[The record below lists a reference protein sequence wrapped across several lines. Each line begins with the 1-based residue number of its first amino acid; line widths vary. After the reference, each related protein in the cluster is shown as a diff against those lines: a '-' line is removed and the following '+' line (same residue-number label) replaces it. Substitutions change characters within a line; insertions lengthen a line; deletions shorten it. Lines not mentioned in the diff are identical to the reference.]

1 MGTLERSDQGSALVR
16 REDFGLAT
24 SPAEE
29 VAIAQ
34 RIRGA
39 SASFFWSTRLL
50 PGPRRNAMQALYGS
64 CREFGDIAVGEAL
77 RTLNLLAEWS
87 AEITL
92 LYAGR
97 PQHVITR
104 ALRDAVE
111 RFDLRYGDFL
121 AIIDGRKM
129 DSGTDIRA
137 PSFEQLDLYCEQRVV
152 AVNRIAFRILGAA
165 PLDAD
170 RVAAALGRGMLLTSI
185 LRDLA
190 WNAASWLKVSCHPS
204 PLAIGA

>member
-1 MGTLERSDQGSALVR
+1 MVTLEGIDQGSALVR
-16 REDFGLAT
+16 RDDFGLAT

-50 PGPRRNAMQALYGS
+50 PGRRRQAMQALYGF
-64 CREFGDIAVGEAL
+64 CRQLGDIADGEAP
-77 RTLNLLAEWS
+77 RTLKLALLAEWS
-87 AEITL
+87 AEIAL

-104 ALRDAVE
+104 ELRDAVE
-111 RFDLRYGDFL
+111 RFDLRDGDFL
-121 AIIDGRKM
+121 AIIDGRKI

-137 PSFEQLDLYCEQRVV
+137 PSFEQLDLYCQQWR
-152 AVNRIAFRILGAA
+152 
-165 PLDAD
+165 
-170 RVAAALGRGMLLTSI
+170 
-185 LRDLA
+185 
-190 WNAASWLKVSCHPS
+190 
-204 PLAIGA
+204 

>member
-77 RTLNLLAEWS
+77 RTLKLALLAEWS

-129 DSGTDIRA
+129 HSGTDIRA
-137 PSFEQLDLYCEQRVV
+137 PSFEQLDLYCEQRAV

-170 RVAAALGRGMLLTSI
+170 RVAAA
-185 LRDLA
+185 
-190 WNAASWLKVSCHPS
+190 
-204 PLAIGA
+204 